1 LGRQPQAGV
10 NRLGRRIAARIEA
23 AGPITVADYMAT
35 CLFDPEDGYYTTRE
49 PFGVEGDFT
58 TAPEIS
64 QMFGELAGVWV
75 IGAWEALGRPL
86 PFRLTEIGPGRG
98 TLMQDMLRVIARL
111 SPDLAAGLEA
121 VMVEAS
127 PRLAALQATR
137 LKDERVPIRWE
148 STLDEAPDRAGAIVA
163 NELFDAIATRQFVR
177 TPNGWRERVVALD
190 AQGSLVFAAG
200 NGGIDPSLLPPD
212 AALAQLGAIFEI
224 APAREAMTD
233 RIAAALNHAP
243 GMALLIDYGHLQ
255 SGIGDTLQAVRR
267 HGFADPLEQP
277 GEADLTSHVDFEA
290 LGRVARAAG
299 LGVRLMTQAKF
310 LLGMGLLERA
320 GSLGAH
326 ADPAT
331 RERLQADVERLA
343 GPTEMGSLFKAM
355 LLHPEGMDAPPS
367 HASD

>member
-1 LGRQPQAGV
+1 VGRKPQARV
-10 NRLGRRIAARIEA
+10 NRLGRRIAARIDA

-98 TLMQDMLRVIARL
+98 TLMQDMLRTVARL
-111 SPDLAAGLEA
+111 APALAAGLEA

-137 LKDERVPIRWE
+137 LNEVRVPIRWAT
-148 STLDEAPDRAGAIVA
+148 TLDEAPDCAGVIVA
-163 NELFDAIATRQFVR
+163 NELFDAIPARQFVR
-177 TPNGWRERVVALD
+177 TPEGWRERVVALD
-190 AQGSLVFAAG
+190 AHGSLVFAAG
-200 NGGIDPSLLPPD
+200 NGGINPSLLPPD
-212 AALAQLGAIFEI
+212 AARSPQGAIFEI
-224 APAREAMTD
+224 APAREAIMD

-243 GMALLIDYGHLQ
+243 GMALLIDYGHLR
-255 SGIGDTLQAVRR
+255 SGVGDTLQAVRR
-267 HGFADPLEQP
+267 HSFADPLEQP

-290 LGRVARAAG
+290 LERVARAAG
-299 LGVRLMTQAKF
+299 LGVRLTTQAEF

-320 GSLGAH
+320 GSLGAN
-326 ADPAT
+326 ADAVT
-331 RERLQADVERLA
+331 RDRLRADVERLA

-355 LLHPEGMDAPPS
+355 LLHPEGVDAPPS
-367 HASD
+367 YPSD